1 MSETITSAIDFL
13 NKIKVEKTV
22 SIKFK
27 KLDGTVRLMH
37 CTLDFSKIP
46 KEKHP
51 KGVDLA
57 KILKLIN
64 DKHILRV
71 YDIEKQDWRSVPFD
85 RVDYLV
91 TPSNKKSYIIKL
103 K

>member
-1 MSETITSAIDFL
+1 VSETITSAIDFL
-13 NKIKVEKTV
+13 NKIKVEKMV

-27 KLDGTVRLMH
+27 KQDGTVRLMH

-46 KEKHP
+46 REKHP

-71 YDIEKQDWRSVPFD
+71 YDLEKQDWRSVPFD

>member
-1 MSETITSAIDFL
+1 MSELITSAIDFL
-13 NKIKVEKTV
+13 NKIKVEKMV
-22 SIKFK
+22 IIKFVK
-27 KLDGTVRLMH
+27 KDKTDRTMH

-64 DKHILRV
+64 QSHILRV
-71 YDIEKQDWRSVPFD
+71 YDLEKQDWRSVPFD

-91 TPSNKKSYIIKL
+91 TPSNKKSYVIKL